1 MSRSGYGSGQWKMTG
16 KDTDKGERGIMY
28 RFAICDDSQ
37 EDIDYIEQLIR
48 KWNRTAGFQIRI
60 DRFPSGESFLFA
72 YEEDQSFDVLFLDIE
87 MEKLSGID
95 LAQKLRQLGSRIQI
109 VFVTGYM
116 DYIAQG
122 YDVEALHYLLKPVT
136 EERLYGVLERAMERL
151 KSRERELV
159 LALPEGMVKIPFDQI
174 RYLEVMGN
182 YVTVHGK
189 ECYRVKRTMGDMER
203 ELDER
208 FFRTHRSYIVNL
220 QSVKKCTRSEVVLKD
235 DTVLPLSRKQ
245 YDALNRAMI
254 LYF

>member
-1 MSRSGYGSGQWKMTG
+1 MC
-16 KDTDKGERGIMY
+16 GIMY

-37 EDIDYIEQLIR
+37 EDIDYIERLIR
-48 KWNRTAGFQIRI
+48 EWSGSAGFRIRI

-72 YEEDQSFDVLFLDIE
+72 FEEDQSFDVLFLDIE
-87 MEKLSGID
+87 MERLSGIE

-136 EERLYGVLERAMERL
+136 KEKLQGVLERAIERL
-151 KSRERELV
+151 KSGERALV
-159 LALPEGMVKIPFDQI
+159 LGLSEGTVKIPFDQI

-182 YVTVHGK
+182 YVTIHGK
-189 ECYRVKRTMGDMER
+189 ESYSVKRTLGDMEK

-208 FFRTHRSYIVNL
+208 FIRTHRSYIVNL
-220 QSVKKCTRSEVVLKD
+220 QSVRKCTRSEVVLKD

-245 YDALNRAMI
+245 YDTLNRAMI

>member
-1 MSRSGYGSGQWKMTG
+1 MY
-16 KDTDKGERGIMY
+16 GIMY

-37 EDIDYIEQLIR
+37 EDIDYIERLIR
-48 KWNRTAGFQIRI
+48 EWSSSAGFRIRI

-72 YEEDQSFDVLFLDIE
+72 FEEDQSFDVLFLDIE
-87 MEKLSGID
+87 MERLSGIE

-136 EERLYGVLERAMERL
+136 EEKLQGVLERAIERL
-151 KSRERELV
+151 KSGERALV
-159 LALPEGMVKIPFDQI
+159 LGLPEGTVKVPFDQI

-182 YVTVHGK
+182 YVTIHGK
-189 ECYRVKRTMGDMER
+189 ESYSVKRTLGDMAK

-208 FFRTHRSYIVNL
+208 FIRTHRSYIVNL
-220 QSVKKCTRSEVVLKD
+220 QSVRKCTRSEVVLKD

-245 YDALNRAMI
+245 YDTLNRAMI

>member
-1 MSRSGYGSGQWKMTG
+1 MC
-16 KDTDKGERGIMY
+16 GIMY

-37 EDIDYIEQLIR
+37 EDIDYIERLIR
-48 KWNRTAGFQIRI
+48 EWSGSAGFRIRI

-72 YEEDQSFDVLFLDIE
+72 FEEDQSFDVLFLDIE
-87 MEKLSGID
+87 MERLSGIE

-136 EERLYGVLERAMERL
+136 KEKLQSVLERAIERL
-151 KSRERELV
+151 KSGERALV
-159 LALPEGMVKIPFDQI
+159 LGLSEGTVKIPFDQI

-182 YVTVHGK
+182 YVTIHGK
-189 ECYRVKRTMGDMER
+189 ESYSVKRTLGDMAK

-208 FFRTHRSYIVNL
+208 FIRTHRSYIVNL
-220 QSVKKCTRSEVVLKD
+220 QSVRKCTRSEVVLKD

-245 YDALNRAMI
+245 YDTLNRAMI